1 MTTIKVMRITKE
13 TSDNFTKNKTE
24 IISELTRDYG
34 YRVFTARE
42 GDPLTLYVEG
52 NFESHIPRSVN
63 IVLAKYKAESEVVAT
78 LDEMSMQY
86 LLSRTMSRIR

>member
-13 TSDNFTKNKTE
+13 TSDNFTKNNTE
-24 IISELTRDYG
+24 IMRDLTRDYG

-52 NFESHIPRSVN
+52 KHESDIPRNVN

-78 LDEMSMQY
+78 LDQMSMEY
-86 LLSRTMSRIR
+86 LLSLKMSKIR